1 ETCRKNFPK
10 GMTHLIDQ
18 LLVFIETSGDC
29 VWRLIRGKFLAIN
42 AAGMSCACPCSPRGQ
57 DRLCLLPSANLA
69 DGITD
74 LILVREA
81 SRLDFLR
88 HLIRHTNKDDH
99 FDMSFMEVHRVREI
113 RFVPKHSNVISEV
126 DPSETSGKKICN
138 QVCTAH
144 PSYDT
149 GHSNWNCDEEIMPH
163 AAIHVRYAIHNL
175 NLLVLLR
182 DLGV

>member
-1 ETCRKNFPK
+1 MLTCLKVLLTSATER
-10 GMTHLIDQ
+10 MTHLIDQ

-42 AAGMSCACPCSPRGQ
+42 AAGMNCACPCSPRG
-57 DRLCLLPSANLA
+57 L
-69 DGITD
+69 
-74 LILVREA
+74 
-81 SRLDFLR
+81 FL
-88 HLIRHTNKDDH
+88 
-99 FDMSFMEVHRVREI
+99 SFIH
-113 RFVPKHSNVISEV
+113 VISEV

-138 QVCTAH
+138 QVCMAH

-149 GHSNWNCDEEIMPH
+149 GHNNWNSDGEIMPH
-163 AAIHVRYAIHNL
+163 AAIHVRYAIRNL